1 MMFKQQLIIL
11 NIFTPMNKAFLIDGK
26 YLVKFKAVPAIGA
39 LKDVLVL
46 EPKSEKIIVENSEKQ
61 QRYINVYNALT
72 QKMKE
77 TTSDDER
84 NAYGEELK
92 KLIKQAQQEKPV
104 RAKSKQLKCRI
115 LRHDN
120 SGYYEVEIVNMPK
133 KWTQE

>member
-1 MMFKQQLIIL
+1 MMFKQPLIIL
-11 NIFTPMNKAFLIDGK
+11 NICTTMNKAFLIEGK
-26 YLVKFKAVPAIGA
+26 YLVKFKSVPCIGA

-46 EPKSEKIIVENSEKQ
+46 EPKSEQRIVENSDKQ

-84 NAYGEELK
+84 NAYGEEMK
-92 KLIKQAQQEKPV
+92 KLIKQAQQEKPL
-104 RAKSKQLKCRI
+104 RAKSKRLKARI

-120 SGYYEVEIVNMPK
+120 DQYYEVEIVNMPK
-133 KWTQE
+133 KWLQE